1 MRYTSPIGRDQYRG
15 TSPKISTQL
24 WMRRSD
30 SSCCARRCWATST
43 KVNPDDPNY
52 WRISL
57 SLSLFLSL
65 CLSLWFDEWL
75 GIIVAKYATLEFWIA
90 KALACR
96 GRLSNR
102 ISLVRN
108 VSAYSIVTNFQVVYL
123 SRLWRLLYWMNEKF
137 QNRMSK
143 GASPFGEPMRSKTGA
158 VRLP

>member
-57 SLSLFLSL
+57 SLSLSLSL
-65 CLSLWFDEWL
+65 SVSLVWWVVRNNSCKICHAGVLDSKSVGVSRQIIQSNLPCSQRKRVQYRYKLSSRLLES
-75 GIIVAKYATLEFWIA
+75 AMKATLLNEWE
-90 KALACR
+90 
-96 GRLSNR
+96 
-102 ISLVRN
+102 ISKQDVERR
-108 VSAYSIVTNFQVVYL
+108 VAF
-123 SRLWRLLYWMNEKF
+123 RRADAF
-137 QNRMSK
+137 
-143 GASPFGEPMRSKTGA
+143 
-158 VRLP
+158 